1 MARRPGF
8 ALGEGE
14 VVLADV
20 SAPLSTLIFPLL
32 ELIVITGIAWIAI
45 GWMDVTPGVEPF
57 VRNAVVLVWLLLA
70 LWRFGVPV
78 VRSRR
83 RRFLVTDHRILA
95 RGRSG
100 GVDSI
105 PHRQIHSVGREHG
118 GITVAIYGYERP
130 IHFEQ
135 VGKTRAVERVI
146 GEQLAYRR

>member
-1 MARRPGF
+1 MARKPAF

-14 VVLADV
+14 DVLADV
-20 SAPLSTLIFPLL
+20 AAPLSTLIFPLL
-32 ELIVITGIAWIAI
+32 ELIVITGVAWIAI
-45 GWMDVTPGVEPF
+45 GWMDGTPGVDAV
-57 VRNAVVLVWLLLA
+57 VRNAVVAAWAVIA
-70 LWRFGVPV
+70 AWRFGVPV

-83 RRFLVTDHRILA
+83 RRFVVTDHRILA
-95 RGRSG
+95 RGRAG

-105 PHRQIHSVGREHG
+105 PHRQIHSARRERG

-135 VGKTRAVERVI
+135 VGKSRAIERVI